1 MDESR
6 AGDFAAGGNSAQ
18 KRHARRLGVVV
29 GAPGSL
35 EREHWEFSFDSRP
48 TNLSWSWRQVG
59 ASGGAIAR
67 SAAFAD
73 LRLAVDD
80 AVARGF
86 SPGSG
91 DWVVRGIP
99 VTPRPIRP
107 TKAPSRPIAPS
118 PAGLPVMINS

>member
-1 MDESR
+1 MVDPR
-6 AGDFAAGGNSAQ
+6 ADDFDASENSVQ
-18 KRHARRLGVVV
+18 KRHARRLGGVVV

-48 TNLSWSWRQVG
+48 SNLSWSWRQVS
-59 ASGGAIAR
+59 ASGGAKAR
-67 SAAFAD
+67 SAAFSE

-91 DWVVRGIP
+91 NWVFRGIP
-99 VTPRPIRP
+99 VTARSGARLQ
-107 TKAPSRPIAPS
+107 AIARLAEGTAEYLS
-118 PAGLPVMINS
+118 

>member
-6 AGDFAAGGNSAQ
+6 ADDFDAGGNSAQ
-18 KRHARRLGVVV
+18 KRHARRLGGVVV

-35 EREHWEFSFDSRP
+35 EHEHWEFSFDSRP
-48 TNLSWSWRQVG
+48 SNLSWSWRQVS

-67 SAAFAD
+67 SAAFAE

-99 VTPRPIRP
+99 VTHRPIRP
-107 TKAPSRPIAPS
+107 KAPILPIASS
-118 PAGLPVMINS
+118 PAGLPVMTNS